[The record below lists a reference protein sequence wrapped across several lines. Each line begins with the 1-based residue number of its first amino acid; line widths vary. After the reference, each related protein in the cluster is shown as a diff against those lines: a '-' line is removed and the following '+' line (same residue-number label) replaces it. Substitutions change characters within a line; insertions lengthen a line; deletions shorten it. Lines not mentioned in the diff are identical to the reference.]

1 MTSNGSSA
9 CLLEAQGV
17 TKRFSG
23 ITALDTV
30 TLEVGPG
37 EAVGL
42 IGPNGAGKTTFFNCI
57 LGILKL
63 EAGRV
68 LFDQHDITRMPVY
81 RRARLGFGR
90 TFQRIELFT
99 GMSVRE
105 HLLVAERARRGDG
118 GLLKDLLNL
127 GRPNAD
133 EHERAQRTLD
143 LLDLADVAERP
154 VESLSLGRGR
164 LVEIGRALMTEP
176 LLLLLDEPSSGLDQR
191 ETVGLVDTLQTVQR
205 ERGTAILLVEHDVD
219 MVQRFASRLYVL
231 DFGTLIASGPTDEVM
246 SDTAVRRAY
255 LGDVV

>member
-1 MTSNGSSA
+1 MTTDASNA
-9 CLLEAQGV
+9 RLLEACGV

-23 ITALDTV
+23 ITALDDV
-30 TLEVGPG
+30 TLDVAPG

-42 IGPNGAGKTTFFNCI
+42 IGPNGAGKTTFFNCL
-57 LGILKL
+57 LGILRP

-68 LFDQHDITRMPVY
+68 IFDQRDITRLPVY

-90 TFQRIELFT
+90 TFQRIELFV
-99 GMSVRE
+99 GMSVRD
-105 HLLVAERARRGDG
+105 HMLVAERARRANG
-118 GLLKDLLNL
+118 GLMKDLLNL

-133 EHERAQRTLD
+133 EKERSQRTLD
-143 LLDLADVAERP
+143 LLGLDDVAERP

-191 ETVGLVDTLQTVQR
+191 ETMELVDTLQTVQR
-205 ERGTAILLVEHDVD
+205 ERGTAILLVEHDVE

-231 DFGTLIASGPTDEVM
+231 DFGTLIASGATDQVM
-246 SDTAVRRAY
+246 GDAAVRRAY
-255 LGDVV
+255 LGELV